1 MTLLRPALSPARYLA
16 LILVLGAGAALA
28 GYAFF
33 LSPPSFEPDVPAEVR
48 ARPLLPD
55 APKKAQRR
63 ISLPV
68 KPQVSGRSET
78 GNELPPAATT
88 ESSPYALTRAA
99 QGSTSSQAAWVL
111 DVLTT
116 ARREEADRIFDRL
129 LDSPY
134 QVYAYTFNQSGHRRY
149 RVRVGFFVSRR
160 QAEKAGR
167 ILVQKYKLPIPR
179 AGLADAQE
187 RARFVSPAQEAD
199 RRPRMKP

>member
-1 MTLLRPALSPARYLA
+1 MTFLRPAFSPARYLA

-55 APKKAQRR
+55 APKKAQRC

-68 KPQVSGRSET
+68 KPEVSGRSEP
-78 GNELPPAATT
+78 GNERLQAATT
-88 ESSPYALTRAA
+88 ESAPYALTRA

-116 ARREEADRIFDRL
+116 ARRKDADRIFDRL

-134 QVYAYTFNQSGHRRY
+134 QVYAHTFNQGGQRRY

-160 QAEKAGR
+160 QAEEAGR
-167 ILVQKYKLPIPR
+167 ILVQKYKLPQSR
-179 AGLADAQE
+179 ARLADAQE
-187 RARFVSPAQEAD
+187 RARFGSPAREAD
-199 RRPRMKP
+199 RRPRSKP